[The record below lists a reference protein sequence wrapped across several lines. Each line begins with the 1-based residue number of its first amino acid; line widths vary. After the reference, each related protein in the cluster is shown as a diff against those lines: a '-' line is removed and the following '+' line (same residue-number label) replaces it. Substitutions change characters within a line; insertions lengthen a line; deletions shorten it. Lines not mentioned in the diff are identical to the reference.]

1 MRKESKASS
10 PGVLSANRKATATDF
25 YISIGIKSKKMKSEN
40 HMKKGSVTGQH
51 ITWGKEKRS
60 RAAARVPLNDF
71 VYT

>member
-1 MRKESKASS
+1 MQTGRLRLLTFIFLS
-10 PGVLSANRKATATDF
+10 VLNQ
-25 YISIGIKSKKMKSEN
+25 KKMKSEN

-51 ITWGKEKRS
+51 ITWGKEKRP